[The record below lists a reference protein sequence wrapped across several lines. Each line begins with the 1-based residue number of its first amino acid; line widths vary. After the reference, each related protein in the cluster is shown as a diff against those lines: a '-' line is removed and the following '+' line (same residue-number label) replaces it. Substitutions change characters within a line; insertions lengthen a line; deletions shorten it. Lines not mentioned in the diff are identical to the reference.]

1 MEDSPGRTPASARLE
16 LSRLTDYRRYTY
28 AVACLMA
35 MAIFFVSWLFRHP
48 HDLFIAIGYPIFSVI
63 YGVSCVLLI
72 HGRVRLRLLEV
83 GLVSLIA
90 VIVLSRLAWHFIAG
104 DPFGANFLP
113 LVSGHYW
120 AVGMLIVVAFIA
132 LGFRAGMAVALV
144 TFAFSALL
152 ATGASLSCTLD
163 GSASCSDAMYFLRIH
178 FFLLTLLTL
187 TSAGTLLRDR
197 TFAAIART
205 ELQERLDVTD
215 NLTGLANRQGA
226 LEYLKKAT
234 HTARRRD
241 QPLSLTLVNLDYFRR
256 INHSQGHETGDR
268 VMTLVGK
275 LLAEALGHDSL
286 VARWGSDEFLV
297 VSPGKTEG
305 EALHS
310 AEHCRWRME
319 QLPMA
324 GLAVTAT
331 FGVAEYHPE
340 RDLDD
345 ALVRVDQGLAQA
357 RSLGRNI
364 VATAPAER
372 PAPHT
377 LRRHRREDAPTA

>member
-63 YGVSCVLLI
+63 YGVSCVLLS

-104 DPFGANFLP
+104 DPFGANFMP

-132 LGFRAGMAVALV
+132 LGFRSGMVVALI
-144 TFAFSALL
+144 TFSFSALL
-152 ATGASLSCTLD
+152 ATGASLSCALD

-178 FFLLTLLTL
+178 FFLLTLLAL

-197 TFAAIART
+197 TFSAIART
-205 ELQERLDVTD
+205 ELLERLNVTD
-215 NLTGLANRQGA
+215 DLTGLANRQGA
-226 LEYLKKAT
+226 LDYLKKAT
-234 HTARRRD
+234 RIARRKD
-241 QPLSLTLVNLDYFRR
+241 QPLSLTLVNLDHFRR
-256 INHSQGHETGDR
+256 INHAHGLQAGDR
-268 VMTLVGK
+268 VITGVGE
-275 LLAEALGHDSL
+275 LLAEAMGHHSL
-286 VARWGSDEFLV
+286 VARWGGDEFLV
-297 VSPGKTEG
+297 VTPGDGEG
-305 EALHS
+305 EALHR

-319 QLPMA
+319 QCLMD
-324 GLAVTAT
+324 GRAVTAT
-331 FGVAEYHPE
+331 FGVAQYHPE
-340 RDLDD
+340 RDLDEV
-345 ALVRVDQGLAQA
+345 LCRVDQGLAHA

-364 VATAPAER
+364 VATAPAEQ

-377 LRRHRREDAPTA
+377 LRRRRREDVPTV